1 MASLYEIEQSILDCI
16 DTETGEIIDAEKLNE
31 LMIEK
36 EVKIENVALWVK
48 NLLSDADAF
57 KAEKEAF
64 AEREKA
70 ARNKAEN
77 LKQWLSMVLDGQKFS
92 TSKVQISFR
101 NSESVEIEDEKK
113 FVDWAWDN
121 ERDDLL
127 TYKDPTPNKTAI
139 KQLLKSGKTL
149 NGVSIVKNQNI
160 QIK

>member
-1 MASLYEIEQSILDCI
+1 MANLYQINQAILDCI

-36 EVKIENVALWVK
+36 EVKIENVALWIK

-57 KAEKEAF
+57 KAEKDAF

-70 ARNKAEN
+70 ARNKADN
-77 LKQWLSMVLDGQKFS
+77 LKQWLSTVLDGQKFN
-92 TSKVQISFR
+92 TSKVQINFR
-101 NSESVEIEDEKK
+101 SSESVEIEDEKK

-149 NGVSIVKNQNI
+149 DGVSIVKNQNI

>member
-16 DTETGEIIDAEKLNE
+16 DTETGEIIDAEKLNK
-31 LMIEK
+31 LMMEK

-48 NLLSDADAF
+48 NLLCDADDF
-57 KAEKEAF
+57 KVEKEAF

-139 KQLLKSGKTL
+139 KQLLKCGKTL

>member
-1 MASLYEIEQSILDCI
+1 M
-16 DTETGEIIDAEKLNE
+16 T
-31 LMIEK
+31 
-36 EVKIENVALWVK
+36 
-48 NLLSDADAF
+48 
-57 KAEKEAF
+57 
-64 AEREKA
+64 
-70 ARNKAEN
+70 
-77 LKQWLSMVLDGQKFS
+77 LDGQKFS

>member
-31 LMIEK
+31 LMIER

-57 KAEKEAF
+57 KAEKDAF

-77 LKQWLSMVLDGQKFS
+77 LKQWLSMALEGQKFS

-101 NSESVEIEDEKK
+101 KSEAVEIDDEEK
-113 FVDWAWDN
+113 FVNWAQKHG
-121 ERDDLL
+121 RDDLL
-127 TYKDPTPNKTAI
+127 NYKEPTVNKSAI
-139 KQLLKSGKTL
+139 KQALKL
-149 NGVSIVKNQNI
+149 NAELQGVHIEQKNNI

>member
-31 LMIEK
+31 LMLEK

-57 KAEKEAF
+57 KAEKDAF

-77 LKQWLSMVLDGQKFS
+77 LKQWLSMALDGQKFS

>member
-1 MASLYEIEQSILDCI
+1 MASLYEIEQSILVCI

-57 KAEKEAF
+57 KAEKDAF
-64 AEREKA
+64 TEREKA

-77 LKQWLSMVLDGQKFS
+77 LKQWLSMALDGQKFS

>member
-1 MASLYEIEQSILDCI
+1 MANLYQINQAILDCI

-36 EVKIENVALWVK
+36 EVKIENVALWIK

-57 KAEKEAF
+57 KAEKDAF

-70 ARNKAEN
+70 ARNKADN
-77 LKQWLSMVLDGQKFS
+77 LKQWLSTVLDGQKFS
-92 TSKVQISFR
+92 TSKVQINFR
-101 NSESVEIEDEKK
+101 SSESVEIEDEKK

-149 NGVSIVKNQNI
+149 DGVSIVKNQNI

>member
-36 EVKIENVALWVK
+36 EVKIENVTLWVK

-57 KAEKEAF
+57 KAEKDAF

-77 LKQWLSMVLDGQKFS
+77 LKQWLSMALDGQKFS

>member
-16 DTETGEIIDAEKLNE
+16 DTETGEIIDAEKLNK

-36 EVKIENVALWVK
+36 EVKIENVTLWVK

-57 KAEKEAF
+57 KAEKDAF

-77 LKQWLSMVLDGQKFS
+77 LKQWLSMALDGQKFS

>member
-1 MASLYEIEQSILDCI
+1 MANLYQINQAILDCI

-36 EVKIENVALWVK
+36 EVKIENVALWIK
-48 NLLSDADAF
+48 NLNADADAF
-57 KAEKEAF
+57 KAEKDAF

-70 ARNKAEN
+70 ARNKADN
-77 LKQWLSMVLDGQKFS
+77 LKQWLSTVLDGQKFS
-92 TSKVQISFR
+92 TSKVQINFR
-101 NSESVEIEDEKK
+101 SSESVEIEDEKK

-149 NGVSIVKNQNI
+149 DGVLIVKNQNI

>member
-31 LMIEK
+31 LVMQR

-48 NLLSDADAF
+48 NLLSDADALE
-57 KAEKEAF
+57 AEKDAF

-70 ARNKAEN
+70 AKNKALK
-77 LKQWLSMVLDGQKFS
+77 LKQWLSTALNGQKFS

-101 NSESVEIEDEKK
+101 TSEAVEIADEKK

-121 ERDDLL
+121 NRDDLL
-127 TYKDPTPNKTAI
+127 SYDDPTPNKTAI
-139 KQLLKSGKTL
+139 KQFLKSGGNL
-149 NGVSIVKNQNI
+149 NGISLTTNQNI

>member
-1 MASLYEIEQSILDCI
+1 MASLYEINQAILETV

-31 LMIEK
+31 LMMEK
-36 EVKIENVALWVK
+36 EVKIENVALWIK

-57 KAEKEAF
+57 KAEKDAF

-70 ARNKAEN
+70 ARNKADN
-77 LKQWLSMVLDGQKFS
+77 LKQWLSTVLDGQKFS
-92 TSKVQISFR
+92 TSKVQINFR
-101 NSESVEIEDEKK
+101 SSESVEIEDEKK

-149 NGVSIVKNQNI
+149 NGVSIVKNQNL

>member
-57 KAEKEAF
+57 KAEKDAF

-77 LKQWLSMVLDGQKFS
+77 LKQWLSMALDGQKFS
-92 TSKVQISFR
+92 TSKVQINFR

>member
-16 DTETGEIIDAEKLNE
+16 DMDTGEIIDVEKLTG

-36 EVKIENVALWVK
+36 EAKIENVALWIK
-48 NLLSDADAF
+48 NLLSDAEAF
-57 KAEKEAF
+57 KVEKDAF

-70 ARNKAEN
+70 ARNKADN
-77 LKQWLSMVLDGQKFS
+77 LKQWLSTVLDAQKFS
-92 TSKVQISFR
+92 TSRVQINFR
-101 NSESVEIEDEKK
+101 SSESVEIENEKK

-149 NGVSIVKNQNI
+149 DGVSIVKNQNI

>member
-48 NLLSDADAF
+48 NLLSDGDAF
-57 KAEKEAF
+57 KAEKDAF

-77 LKQWLSMVLDGQKFS
+77 LKQWLSMTLDGQKFS

>member
-16 DTETGEIIDAEKLNE
+16 DTETGEIIDAEKLNK
-31 LMIEK
+31 LMMEK

-57 KAEKEAF
+57 KAEKDAF

-77 LKQWLSMVLDGQKFS
+77 LKQWLSMTLDGQKFS

>member
-16 DTETGEIIDAEKLNE
+16 DAETGEIIDAEKLDE
-31 LMIEK
+31 LMIER
-36 EVKIENVALWVK
+36 EVKIENVALWIK

-57 KAEKEAF
+57 KAEKDTF

-77 LKQWLSMVLDGQKFS
+77 LKQWLSMALDGQKFS
-92 TSKVQISFR
+92 TSKVQVSFR
-101 NSESVEIEDEKK
+101 RSEAVKIDDEEQ
-113 FVDWAWDN
+113 FVDWAWNN

-127 TYKDPTPNKTAI
+127 TFKDSTPNKTAI

-149 NGVSIVKNQNI
+149 DGVSMVENQNI

>member
-16 DTETGEIIDAEKLNE
+16 DTETGEIIDAEKLNK

-57 KAEKEAF
+57 EAEKDAF

-77 LKQWLSMVLDGQKFS
+77 LKQWLSMALDGQKFS

-149 NGVSIVKNQNI
+149 NGASIVKNQNI

>member
-1 MASLYEIEQSILDCI
+1 MSTLYQIEQSILDCI

-36 EVKIENVALWVK
+36 EVKIENVALWIK
-48 NLLSDADAF
+48 NLNADADAF
-57 KAEKEAF
+57 KAEKDAF

-70 ARNKAEN
+70 ARNKADN
-77 LKQWLSMVLDGQKFS
+77 LKQWLSTVLDGQKFS
-92 TSKVQISFR
+92 TSKVQINFR
-101 NSESVEIEDEKK
+101 SSESVEIEDEKK

-149 NGVSIVKNQNI
+149 DGVSIVKNQNI

>member
-1 MASLYEIEQSILDCI
+1 MATLYEIDQAILDCI
-16 DTETGEIIDAEKLNE
+16 DGETGEIIDAEKLNE
-31 LMIEK
+31 LMIERD
-36 EVKIENVALWVK
+36 VKIENVALWIK

-57 KAEKEAF
+57 KAEKDAF

-77 LKQWLSMVLDGQKFS
+77 LKQWLGAALDGQKFS
-92 TSKVQISFR
+92 TSKVQVSFR
-101 NSESVEIEDEKK
+101 KSEAVKIEDENR
-113 FVDWAWDN
+113 FVDWAWNN

-149 NGVSIVKNQNI
+149 DGVSIIENQNI

>member
-57 KAEKEAF
+57 KSEKDAF

-70 ARNKAEN
+70 ARSKAEN
-77 LKQWLSMVLDGQKFS
+77 LKQWLSMALDGQKFS

>member
-57 KAEKEAF
+57 KAEKDAF

-77 LKQWLSMVLDGQKFS
+77 LKQWLSMTLDGQKFS

>member
-16 DTETGEIIDAEKLNE
+16 DTETGEIIDAEKLNK
-31 LMIEK
+31 LMMEK

-57 KAEKEAF
+57 KAEKDAF

-77 LKQWLSMVLDGQKFS
+77 LKQWLSMALDGQKFS

>member
-1 MASLYEIEQSILDCI
+1 MASLYEIEQSILNCI

-31 LMIEK
+31 LMMER

-57 KAEKEAF
+57 EAEKDAF

-70 ARNKAEN
+70 ARTKAEN
-77 LKQWLSMVLDGQKFS
+77 LKQWLSIALDGQKFS
-92 TSKVQISFR
+92 TSKVQVSFR
-101 NSESVEIEDEKK
+101 GSEAVEIEDEKK

-139 KQLLKSGKTL
+139 KQLLKSGGTL
-149 NGVSIVKNQNI
+149 DGVSIVKNQNI

>member
-31 LMIEK
+31 LVMQR
-36 EVKIENVALWVK
+36 EVKIENVALWIK

-57 KAEKEAF
+57 KAEKDAF

-70 ARNKAEN
+70 AKNKAQK
-77 LKQWLSMVLDGQKFS
+77 LKQWLSTALNGQKFS

-101 NSESVEIEDEKK
+101 SSEAVEIVDEKK

-121 ERDDLL
+121 DRDDLL
-127 TYKDPTPNKTAI
+127 SYDDPTPNKTAI
-139 KQLLKSGKTL
+139 KQFLKSGGNI
-149 NGVSIVKNQNI
+149 NGVSLAKNQNI

>member
-57 KAEKEAF
+57 KAEKDAF

-77 LKQWLSMVLDGQKFS
+77 LKQWLSMALDGQKFS

>member
-36 EVKIENVALWVK
+36 EVKIENVALWIK

-57 KAEKEAF
+57 KAEKDAF

-70 ARNKAEN
+70 ARNKADN
-77 LKQWLSMVLDGQKFS
+77 LKQWLSAVLDGQKFN
-92 TSKVQISFR
+92 TSKVQINFR
-101 NSESVEIEDEKK
+101 SSESVEIEDEKK

-149 NGVSIVKNQNI
+149 DGVSIVKNQNI
-160 QIK
+160 QIR

>member
-16 DTETGEIIDAEKLNE
+16 DTETGEIIYAEKLNE

-57 KAEKEAF
+57 KAEKDAF

-77 LKQWLSMVLDGQKFS
+77 LKQWLSMALDGQKFS